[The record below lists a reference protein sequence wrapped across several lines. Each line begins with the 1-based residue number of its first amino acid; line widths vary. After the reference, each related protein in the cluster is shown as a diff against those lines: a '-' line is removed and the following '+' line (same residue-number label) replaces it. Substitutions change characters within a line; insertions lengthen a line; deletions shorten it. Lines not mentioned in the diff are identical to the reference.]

1 LIDKSGEV
9 GSKSAEE
16 KCGEVAFWG
25 NCVIAR
31 DKLAIRTSGSQKRRY
46 PVHLRQTG
54 MSSLPDGF
62 HFERAITSIAIIGA
76 GL

>member
-1 LIDKSGEV
+1 MKLEV
-9 GSKSAEE
+9 KAPRRNAERWRF
-16 KCGEVAFWG
+16 GG

-31 DKLAIRTSGSQKRRY
+31 DKLAIRTSGSQKRRC

-54 MSSLPDGF
+54 MSSPPDGF
-62 HFERAITSIAIIGA
+62 RFERAITSIAIIGA